1 MFIPMTLEKSTKSS
15 FRTTY
20 RSGKL
25 AFSDLPALSS
35 KALETLG
42 TSNNPHE
49 DFKTQFGEYY
59 VAAYM
64 LGGSNANMLAGM
76 AAESSSSMDI
86 SGSYTIKV
94 AFIKKTK
101 PIEHHERGGGGLAV
115 GNLSAYDTL
124 NSWDV
129 NLAAS
134 ERESYNGLM
143 RAAEENSLRGW
154 TLAARVQAKA
164 EEMGLQPGK
173 RVSHTVCEG
182 VCRGGL
188 VVELLLM
195 PYSGL
200 HQYVAAILERTTQ

>member
-1 MFIPMTLEKSTKSS
+1 MTLEKSTKSS

-35 KALETLG
+35 KALEVLR
-42 TSNNPHE
+42 TSNSPHE
-49 DFKTQFGEYY
+49 DFIAQFGEYY

-64 LGGSNANMLAGM
+64 LGGSNANMLGGM
-76 AAESSSSMDI
+76 AAESSSSTDI

-101 PIEHHERGGGGLAV
+101 PIEHHERGGGGLAI

-129 NLAAS
+129 NLAVS
-134 ERESYNGLM
+134 ERESYNALM
-143 RAAEENSLRGW
+143 RTAEENSLRGW
-154 TLAARVQAKA
+154 TLAARVHAKA
-164 EEMGLQPGK
+164 EEMGLQSGK
-173 RVSHTVCEG
+173 KVSHAMCERVCHA
-182 VCRGGL
+182 GL

-200 HQYVAAILERTTQ
+200 HQYVATILDRTTQ